1 MKNNKYHEPVMVG
14 EVLDYLKLD
23 APLERRKKYIDA
35 TVSTGGYSLEILK
48 KGGEVLGIDFD
59 PEILEVAKKRL
70 EACPTP
76 DNDIGGRFQLT
87 QGNFKDIKKIAL
99 ENGFK
104 SVNGIVYDLGVSNL
118 QLTSTTRGFSFAEEN
133 APLDMRINK
142 SDLSVKASDLLNGLR
157 EDQLEKLFQ
166 ETLEFHNARRL
177 AKLVIKTREEKPFY
191 SVGDFLLTTKKVFNK
206 KGRLHPATKAFLALR
221 IAVNSELENVK
232 ESLPQAIS
240 LLGRGGRL
248 VVVSFH
254 SGEDAIVKNI
264 FKKAEAERKVKII
277 TKKPIFPTEEEI
289 EKNAKSRSARLRAI
303 EKI

>member
-1 MKNNKYHEPVMVG
+1 MVG

-23 APLERRKKYIDA
+23 APLDSRKKYIDA

-48 KGGEVLGIDFD
+48 KGGEVLGIDLD
-59 PEILEVAKKRL
+59 PEMLEVAKKRL

-76 DNDIGGRFQLT
+76 DNKIGGRFQLVL
-87 QGNFKDIKKIAL
+87 GNFRDIKKIAL
-99 ENGFK
+99 DNDFK

-118 QLTSTTRGFSFAEEN
+118 QLTSTTRGFSFADKN
-133 APLDMRINK
+133 APLDMRISK

-166 ETLEFHNARRL
+166 ETLEFKSARKL
-177 AKLVIKTREEKPFY
+177 AKLIEKTREEKPFDT
-191 SVGDFLLTTKKVFNK
+191 VGDLLLVTDRVFSK

-221 IAVNSELENVK
+221 IAVNTELENVR

-240 LLGRGGRL
+240 LSGRGGRL

-264 FKKAEAERKVKII
+264 FKEAEDKKEVKIL
-277 TKKPIFPTEEEI
+277 TKKPVFPTEEEI
-289 EKNAKSRSARLRAI
+289 EKNAKSRSARLRAV